1 MAGNTLNVD
10 TDFHTSALTSVD
22 TAVCRLC
29 RYYEFRTN
37 FVFVD
42 DVLPAKAITVFFL
55 NRTNNHDLVTFR
67 NQVVIFH
74 DLSAVNSRYNT
85 AALVRY
91 TTATDF
97 CFVLITI
104 IWIEC
109 PVVDV
114 ADTYCIDMTV
124 ESDDL
129 VTCTHVT
136 DDVAL
141 WIDDNFVEVQF
152 LHLSSNCLYMRL
164 FITAFARILNDGT

>member
-1 MAGNTLNVD
+1 MAGNTLYIYA
-10 TDFHTSALTSVD
+10 DFHTSTLSSVD
-22 TAVCRLC
+22 TAVCWC
-29 RYYEFRTN
+29 CGNNEFRTN
-37 FVFVD
+37 TIFMD
-42 DVLPAKAITVFFL
+42 DVLPAETVTVFFL
-55 NRTNNHDLVTFR
+55 NSSDYHNLAAFR
-67 NQVVIFH
+67 DQIHVFH
-74 DLSAVNSRYNT
+74 DLCTVYSRYDT

>member
-91 TTATDF
+91 TTAADFFF
-97 CFVLITI
+97 CFVAFVG
-104 IWIEC
+104 IEF
-109 PVVDV
+109 PVINVS
-114 ADTYCIDMTV
+114 DTYCINMCVKCDQLFAG
-124 ESDDL
+124 S
-129 VTCTHVT
+129 HVT
-136 DDVAL
+136 QNIAHG
-141 WIDDNFVEVQF
+141 IDFYFIESQF
-152 LHLSSNCLYMRL
+152 LHFFCNAVDVCF
-164 FITAFARILNDGT
+164 FITAFAGVFNDFT